1 MKHQKENP
9 KQILEQAVQEL
20 RAEQP
25 EPEVLRAAGQRVWQS
40 LSEEAAAGAVAVNS
54 IRGCADVHAL
64 LPQYRDGKL
73 VEARRLLV
81 EAHLHECVAC
91 RRKAAIAQAASP
103 ALLPWQHELP
113 RARGGQYRWVMA
125 VAAMVLIGVSAYFV
139 QDWIFSGP
147 PGMRARVES
156 FDGGLYRVG
165 FRGDRP
171 LQPGDELVEGDRVRT
186 AGASHA
192 ILRLRD
198 GSMVEMNERAEFGV
212 SMRRQDTTIQL
223 ERGNV
228 IVQAAKR
235 RQGHLYV
242 AARDCRV
249 AVTGTVFSV
258 HSGMKGSRVSVIEG
272 EVRVAHSGA
281 TSVLHPGD
289 QLTTNAAVGAV
300 PVPQEIAWS
309 RDRDKH
315 LALLAEFVHL
325 ESKLGQV
332 RMPDLRY
339 QSQILPVLPDGTVV
353 YASIP
358 NLGDAAQQA
367 NQLFQQ
373 ELEESDVLREWWEQA
388 QARRKG
394 PSLTEVIAEVHAL
407 GEYLGDEIVFSVA
420 LDGTRGAPLVVAP
433 IRRPGLEQFIA
444 GELARHGHAGDSH
457 VHVLNQQQLNALS
470 GRTEKELLVLVRP
483 DFVAASGDA
492 GALQRFDAALKQ
504 GSGGL
509 TGTPFGRRIEASYQ
523 KGVGMLFAANLQTIA
538 EHRAAANPSQHHEQ
552 VMAQTGLADVQF
564 LVAERK
570 GNGNDIQNQAELSF
584 VGPRRGLASWLAPP
598 APMGGLDFV
607 SKDAGAAAAFVSKS
621 PKDMLDDLLS
631 IVSLNNPNAQTNLAK
646 GEAELKIRFHQDLVD
661 TLGGEVTVALD
672 GPVLPTPSW
681 KVILE
686 VNDSSTLQTTIQQL
700 VADANQHNSDHPEKH
715 VSLEQSTANGL
726 VYYALRFQ
734 GDMKLSEVDY
744 TFADGYMI
752 IAPSRALVM
761 NAVNIHRS
769 GDSLARAAAFKALL
783 PQDEHA
789 DVSALV
795 YQNLAPVITPVLAQ
809 LSPSQQQSFRQLAAD
824 SKPSVV
830 CAYGE
835 GNAVRVASNSRFF
848 GLDLNTVALSALLKV
863 AQPRSAARME

>member
-1 MKHQKENP
+1 MKDQKKNS
-9 KQILEQAVQEL
+9 KQILEQAVEEL

-25 EPEVLRAAGQRVWQS
+25 EMETLRAAGQRVWQR
-40 LSEEAAAGAVAVNS
+40 LSEEAGAGAAAVSS
-54 IRGCADVHAL
+54 IRGCADVRAL
-64 LPQYRDGKL
+64 LPQYRSGQL
-73 VEARRLLV
+73 AEARKLLLA
-81 EAHLHECVAC
+81 AHLHECVAC
-91 RRKAAIAQAASP
+91 RREAEPQKPASP

-113 RARGGQYRWVMA
+113 RASGRQFRWVMA
-125 VAAMVLIGVSAYFV
+125 AAAIVVLAVSAYFI
-139 QDWIFSGP
+139 QDRVFSGP

-156 FDGGLYRVG
+156 FEGGLYRVSFNG
-165 FRGDRP
+165 ERA
-171 LQPGDELVEGDRVRT
+171 LKPGDEVVEGERVRS
-186 AGASHA
+186 GAASRA
-192 ILRLRD
+192 ILHLRD
-198 GSMVEMNERAEFGV
+198 GSTVEMNERAEFAV
-212 SMRRQDTTIQL
+212 SMRRQDTTIEL
-223 ERGNV
+223 ERGNI

-289 QLTTNAAVGAV
+289 QLSTNVAVGAV
-300 PVPQEIAWS
+300 PVQQEIAWS

-315 LALLAEFVHL
+315 LALLAEFIHL
-325 ESKLGQV
+325 ENKLSQV
-332 RMPDLRY
+332 RLPDLRY
-339 QSQILPVLPDGTVV
+339 QSKILPALPANTVL
-353 YASIP
+353 YASLP

-373 ELEESDVLREWWEQA
+373 ELEESQVLRDWWEQA

-394 PSLTEVIAEVHAL
+394 PSLTDVIAEVHAL

-420 LDGTRGAPLVVAP
+420 LDGTHGAPLVVASVQ
-433 IRRPGLEQFIA
+433 RPGLDRFIA

-457 VHVLNQQQLNALS
+457 VHVLDEQQLNALS
-470 GRTEKELLVLVRP
+470 GPGEKELFVLVRP
-483 DFVAASGDA
+483 DFVAASGNVA
-492 GALQRFDAALKQ
+492 ALQGFDAALNQ
-504 GSGGL
+504 GAGGFA
-509 TGTPFGRRIEASYQ
+509 GTPFGRRMSAAYE
-523 KGVGMLFAANLQTIA
+523 KGAGMLFGANLQAMAAHHA
-538 EHRAAANPSQHHEQ
+538 EAYPSQHHEQ

-570 GNGNDIQNQAELSF
+570 GSGNQTQNQAELTF
-584 VGPRRGLASWLAPP
+584 TGPRRGFASWLAAP

-607 SKDAGAAAAFVSKS
+607 SQDAGAAAAFVAKS
-621 PKDMLDDLLS
+621 PKDMLDDVLH
-631 IVSLNNPNAQTNLAK
+631 IASLNDPNAHANLAR
-646 GEAELKIRFHQDLVD
+646 GESELKIRFHQDLVD
-661 TLGGEVTVALD
+661 TLGGEVTLALD
-672 GPVLPTPSW
+672 GPVLPSPSW
-681 KVILE
+681 KIIVE
-686 VNDSSTLQTTIQQL
+686 VNDSTRLQATIQQL
-700 VADANQHNSDHPEKH
+700 VADANEHNSEHPERH

-726 VYYALRFQ
+726 IYYTLHFQ
-734 GDMKLSEVDY
+734 DSMKPSEVNY

-769 GDSLARAAAFKALL
+769 GNSLARSSGFKALL

-789 DVSALV
+789 DVSALI
-795 YQNLAPVITPVLAQ
+795 YQNLAPVVTPVLQQ
-809 LSPSQQQSFRQLAAD
+809 LSPSQQQSFQQLAAE

-835 GNAVRVASNSRFF
+835 GNAIRVASNSRLF
-848 GLDLNTVALSALLKV
+848 GLDLNTVALSALLRL
-863 AQPRSAARME
+863 AQPQRAAQID

>member
-1 MKHQKENP
+1 MKHQEKDA
-9 KQILEQAVQEL
+9 KQILEQAVEEL

-25 EPEVLRAAGQRVWQS
+25 KPETLLAAGERVWQR
-40 LSEEAAAGAVAVNS
+40 LNEQAGADAAASS
-54 IRGCADVHAL
+54 IRGCADVRAL
-64 LPQYRDGKL
+64 LPQYRKGRL
-73 VEARRLLV
+73 AEARRLLV

-91 RRKAAIAQAASP
+91 RRQAADELAVSP
-103 ALLPWQHELP
+103 ALLPWRHELP
-113 RARGGQYRWVMA
+113 RARSGHFRWVMA
-125 VAAMVLIGVSAYFV
+125 VAATVLIAVSAYFV

-165 FRGDRP
+165 LKGERP
-171 LQPGDELVEGDRVRT
+171 LVPGDELVEGERVRSG
-186 AGASHA
+186 GASHA

-198 GSMVEMNERAEFGV
+198 GSTVEMNERAEFTV
-212 SMRRQDTTIQL
+212 SMRRQDTTIEL
-223 ERGNV
+223 ERGNI

-242 AARDCRV
+242 AAQDCRV

-281 TSVLHPGD
+281 TSILHSGD
-289 QLTTNAAVGAV
+289 QLSTNAAVAAV
-300 PVPQEIAWS
+300 PVQQEIAWS

-315 LALLAEFVHL
+315 LALLAEFAHL
-325 ESKLGQV
+325 ENKLSAV

-339 QSQILPVLPDGTVV
+339 QSKILPALPAGTVL

-394 PSLTEVIAEVHAL
+394 PSLTDVIAEVHAF
-407 GEYLGDEIVFSVA
+407 GEYLGDEIVFTMA
-420 LDGTRGAPLVVAP
+420 MDGTRGAPLVVAP
-433 IRRPGLEQFIA
+433 VQRPGLEQFIA
-444 GELARHGHAGDSH
+444 GELARHGHSGDSH
-457 VHVLNQQQLNALS
+457 VHVVNEQQLNALS
-470 GRTEKELLVLVRP
+470 GQREKQLLVLVRP
-483 DFVAASGDA
+483 DFVAASGDPA
-492 GALQRFDAALKQ
+492 ALQRFDTALRQ
-504 GSGGL
+504 GAGGFA
-509 TGTPFGRRIEASYQ
+509 GTPFGERIGAAYQ
-523 KGVGMLFAANLQTIA
+523 KGVGMLFAADLQVIA
-538 EHRAAANPSQHHEQ
+538 EHHAAANPSRHREL
-552 VMAQTGLADVQF
+552 VMAQAGLADVQF

-570 GNGNDIQNQAELSF
+570 GSGDQIQNQAELTF
-584 VGPRRGLASWLAPP
+584 IGPRRGLASWLAAP
-598 APMGGLDFV
+598 APMGALDFV

-621 PKDMLDDLLS
+621 PKDMLDDVLS
-631 IVSLNNPNAQTNLAK
+631 IASLNNPNVEANLAK
-646 GEAELKIRFHQDLVD
+646 GESELKIRIHQDLAD
-661 TLGGEVTVALD
+661 TLGGEVALALD
-672 GPVLPTPSW
+672 GPVLPNPSW
-681 KVILE
+681 KIILE
-686 VNDSSTLQTTIQQL
+686 VYDSTRLQATLQQL
-700 VADANQHNSDHPEKH
+700 VADANEHNRDHPDKQA
-715 VSLEQSTANGL
+715 SLEQSTANGL
-726 VYYALRFQ
+726 IYYTLHFQ
-734 GDMKLSEVDY
+734 EGARAHEVDY

-761 NAVNIHRS
+761 TAVNIHRS
-769 GDSLARAAAFKALL
+769 GNSLARSAGFKALL

-795 YQNLAPVITPVLAQ
+795 YQNLAPVVAPVLEQ
-809 LSPSQQQSFRQLAAD
+809 LSPSQQQSFQRLAAD

-835 GNAVRVASNSRFF
+835 GNAIRLSSNSRFF
-848 GLDLNTVALSALLKV
+848 GLDLNTVALSALLKL
-863 AQPRSAARME
+863 AQPRGAVRMD

>member
-1 MKHQKENP
+1 MKRTSKE
-9 KQILEQAVQEL
+9 ILDQAVKEL

-25 EPEVLRAAGQRVWQS
+25 EPKALRAAGQRVWQR
-40 LSEEAAAGAVAVNS
+40 LSEEVGTGAAVVNS
-54 IRGCADVHAL
+54 IRSCADVRAL
-64 LPQYRDGKL
+64 FPQYRNGRL

-91 RRKAAIAQAASP
+91 RREAETEKPVSP

-113 RARGGQYRWVMA
+113 RARSGHFRWVMA
-125 VAAMVLIGVSAYFV
+125 VAAVVVFGISAYFI
-139 QDWIFSGP
+139 QDRIFSGP

-156 FDGGLYRVG
+156 LDGGLYRVG
-165 FRGDRP
+165 FKGER
-171 LQPGDELVEGDRVRT
+171 LLKPGDELVEGERVRT
-186 AGASHA
+186 SGASRA

-198 GSMVEMNERAEFGV
+198 GSTVEMNERAEFGV
-212 SMRRQDTTIQL
+212 SMRRQDTTIEL
-223 ERGNV
+223 ERGNI

-242 AARDCRV
+242 AATDCRI

-289 QLTTNAAVGAV
+289 QLSTNAAVAAV
-300 PVPQEIAWS
+300 PVQQEIAWS

-315 LALLAEFVHL
+315 LALLAEFIHL
-325 ESKLGQV
+325 ENKLEAV

-339 QSQILPVLPDGTVV
+339 QSKILPALPANTVL

-373 ELEESDVLREWWEQA
+373 ELEESQVLRDWWEQT

-394 PSLTEVIAEVHAL
+394 PSLTDVIAEVHAF

-420 LDGTRGAPLVVAP
+420 LDGTHGAPLVVAP
-433 IRRPGLEQFIA
+433 IQRPGLDQFIA

-457 VHVLNQQQLNALS
+457 VHVLNEAQLKALS
-470 GRTEKELLVLVRP
+470 GQNEKELLVLVRP
-483 DFVAASGDA
+483 DFVAASGNA
-492 GALQRFDAALKQ
+492 AALERFDMALNQ
-504 GSGGL
+504 GAGGFAE
-509 TGTPFGRRIEASYQ
+509 TPLGRRMGAAYQ
-523 KGVGMLFAANLQTIA
+523 KGAGMLFGANLQAIA
-538 EHRAAANPSQHHEQ
+538 AHHAAASPSQHHEQ

-570 GNGNDIQNQAELSF
+570 GSGNQIQNQAELSF
-584 VGPRRGLASWLAPP
+584 TGPRRGFASWLAAP

-607 SKDAGAAAAFVSKS
+607 SKDAGAAAAFVAKN
-621 PKDMLDDLLS
+621 PKDMLDDVLN
-631 IVSLNNPNAQTNLAK
+631 IASLHDPNAQANLVK
-646 GEAELKIRFHQDLVD
+646 GESELKIRFHQDLAD
-661 TLGGEVTVALD
+661 TLGGEITLALD
-672 GPVLPTPSW
+672 GPVLPNPSW
-681 KVILE
+681 KIIVE
-686 VNDSSTLQTTIQQL
+686 VYDSARLQATIQQL
-700 VADANQHNSDHPEKH
+700 VADANEHNSAHPERH

-726 VYYALRFQ
+726 TYYTLQFQ
-734 GDMKLSEVDY
+734 GGTKTSEVDY

-752 IAPSRALVM
+752 LAPSRALVM
-761 NAVNIHRS
+761 NAVNIHKS
-769 GDSLARAAAFKALL
+769 GNSLARSSGFKALL

-789 DVSALV
+789 DVSALI
-795 YQNLAPVITPVLAQ
+795 YQNLAPVVGPVLQQ
-809 LSPSQQQSFRQLAAD
+809 LSPSQQQSFQQLAAE

-835 GNAVRVASNSRFF
+835 GDAIRVASNSRLF
-848 GLDLNTVALSALLKV
+848 GLDLNTVALSALLKL
-863 AQPRSAARME
+863 AQPRGAVRAD